1 MLFRDFEMTGNF
13 LSRNQHGSSR
23 YASFLSGLGTL
34 VDIRIT
40 DQTQVFLGVLDSEVK
55 YYVEV
60 EDVTAPNQSIFIIW
74 YKIKMTISELSVN

>member
-1 MLFRDFEMTGNF
+1 MDRV
-13 LSRNQHGSSR
+13 
-23 YASFLSGLGTL
+23 GTHHLCL

-74 YKIKMTISELSVN
+74 YKIKMTISELLVN

>member
-13 LSRNQHGSSR
+13 LFRNQHGSSR

-55 YYVEV
+55 Y
-60 EDVTAPNQSIFIIW
+60 S
-74 YKIKMTISELSVN
+74 